1 MYCDEA
7 ITCVFDEENYLH
19 PVKRFALEGEQDSVI
34 SCMWYDQLAEASNG
48 FPYEEVDENRFGIHY
63 DWFTKRL
70 YVPIMDSHD
79 PSSEYANTSCL
90 QYTGRYN
97 VLLFNGKDFVS
108 AGKDGAWWLN
118 ADLRNYKRTVSNKKT
133 ADGIEQI
140 DLMPDGT
147 YRRTLW
153 KGAKTLDDLRKK
165 PDEVKISKQN
175 DFKE

>member
-1 MYCDEA
+1 
-7 ITCVFDEENYLH
+7 
-19 PVKRFALEGEQDSVI
+19 
-34 SCMWYDQLAEASNG
+34 
-48 FPYEEVDENRFGIHY
+48 
-63 DWFTKRL
+63 
-70 YVPIMDSHD
+70 
-79 PSSEYANTSCL
+79 
-90 QYTGRYN
+90 
-97 VLLFNGKDFVS
+97 
-108 AGKDGAWWLN
+108 LN
-118 ADLRNYKRTVSNKKT
+118 ADLRKYKRTVSNKKT